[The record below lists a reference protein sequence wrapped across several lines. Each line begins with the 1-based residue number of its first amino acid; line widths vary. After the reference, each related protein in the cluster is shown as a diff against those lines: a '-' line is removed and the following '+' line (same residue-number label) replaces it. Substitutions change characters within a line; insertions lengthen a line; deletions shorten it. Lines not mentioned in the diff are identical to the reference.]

1 MAFERQRDLHFQHV
15 ANLADMLEH
24 DEWVGMSVLLF
35 ASEGRD
41 TWLID
46 IQHRRRPHVEF
57 GRWVEAEVPGTR
69 SFGSFP
75 TIRLRPRRCSCRART
90 RVFVVVFVD
99 LVSGAISR
107 PRCRSLQLGAL
118 HRRRLV
124 MPASSVDGSNPAI
137 SGHRKSGHF
146 RRPETGVEFYLTAPC
161 VGKVVWTLVRQLRGP
176 HFSTC
181 A

>member
-90 RVFVVVFVD
+90 R
-99 LVSGAISR
+99 GSR
-107 PRCRSLQLGAL
+107 PPSTSRAAIRVGRPSTVHSNGRSHTRLGG
-118 HRRRLV
+118 RV
-124 MPASSVDGSNPAI
+124 
-137 SGHRKSGHF
+137 KSGH
-146 RRPETGVEFYLTAPC
+146 
-161 VGKVVWTLVRQLRGP
+161 
-176 HFSTC
+176 
-181 A
+181 